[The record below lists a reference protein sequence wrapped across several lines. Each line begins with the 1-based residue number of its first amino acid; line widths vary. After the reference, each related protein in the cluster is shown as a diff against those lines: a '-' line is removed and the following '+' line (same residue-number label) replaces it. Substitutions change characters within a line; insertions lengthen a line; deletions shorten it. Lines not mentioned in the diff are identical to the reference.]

1 MAVTDHK
8 LKPFR
13 DYSEHEVINLFA
25 FGDDAVS
32 LGTTDVV
39 YAGSVVKVKTGWSND
54 AVTQGMIDDV
64 GASYDNT
71 VSQRWGV
78 AAEVEYTD
86 GGASEAALGITL
98 YDVREYDENGEA
110 LKFNPRKAAELQAV
124 LTGQAV
130 PVCTR
135 GLFLTA
141 TGAWNQAGSATAIAI
156 NVDVFATGNGAITTH
171 GNKSLQNRIGRT
183 LGGPDTDGNV
193 LVKFDFTQG

>member
-1 MAVTDHK
+1 MATK

-13 DYSEHEVINLFA
+13 DYSEHEVINLFT

-39 YAGSVVKVKTGWSND
+39 NAGSVVKVKSPGWNNGQETED
-54 AVTQGMIDDV
+54 MITDV
-64 GASYDNT
+64 GASYANT

-78 AAEVEYTD
+78 TAEVEYTD
-86 GGASEAALGITL
+86 GGGDEASLGITL

-130 PVCTR
+130 PVCTK

-141 TGAWNQAGSATAIAI
+141 TGAWNTPTVVAF
-156 NVDVFATGNGAITTH
+156 NMDVFATGNGQLTTQ
-171 GNKSLQNRIGRT
+171 GDKTVNNVIGRT
-183 LGGPDTDGNV
+183 LGGPDADGSV